1 MPEVL
6 QGMYRGKSY
15 CGWRENMLVKPRG
28 NDQVQCISE
37 ENAGISIEI
46 MDRKHGIV
54 VYCGSIRVVF
64 QPDGKATMGKT

>member
-1 MPEVL
+1 
-6 QGMYRGKSY
+6 
-15 CGWRENMLVKPRG
+15 MLVKPRG

-54 VYCGSIRVVF
+54 VYYGSIRVVF
-64 QPDGKATMGKT
+64 QPDSKSDCGTPSVNTSVILSKEAPQP